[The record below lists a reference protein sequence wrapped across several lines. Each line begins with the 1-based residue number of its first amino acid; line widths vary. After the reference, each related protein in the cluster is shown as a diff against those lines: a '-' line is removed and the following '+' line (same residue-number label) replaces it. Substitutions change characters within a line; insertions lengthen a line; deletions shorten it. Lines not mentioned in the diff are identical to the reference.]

1 MKFKKGDRVIYVA
14 NNEKELKNTYGIIL
28 ATQTPG
34 DDNYHIKWFGK
45 ITDMEYYEGYYLE
58 KEVILDKKYYR
69 SKTIKDVLK

>member
-34 DDNYHIKWFGK
+34 
-45 ITDMEYYEGYYLE
+45 
-58 KEVILDKKYYR
+58 
-69 SKTIKDVLK
+69 S